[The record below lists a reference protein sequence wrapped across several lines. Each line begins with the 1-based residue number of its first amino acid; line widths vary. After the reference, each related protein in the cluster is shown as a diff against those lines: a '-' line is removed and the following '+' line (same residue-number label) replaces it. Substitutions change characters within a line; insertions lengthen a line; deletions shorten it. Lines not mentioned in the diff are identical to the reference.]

1 MKYYA
6 DIRTVKY
13 NETILYRKADLL
25 PNNSGLNFQI
35 KVKDIEVADVVCVKI
50 FRLFFRGRRKKI
62 HSNCFRLT
70 DFGPKLVV
78 AYPDGA

>member
-35 KVKDIEVADVVCVKI
+35 KVKDIEVADVVCVQN
-50 FRLFFRGRRKKI
+50 F
-62 HSNCFRLT
+62 
-70 DFGPKLVV
+70 
-78 AYPDGA
+78 